1 MSTIISFGLLISTEL
16 IIQRERERQRGGKSA
31 RARCKTTPAP
41 ICLCIARIYFRA
53 HVRSPVRTHVRPA
66 TDVYIYIYTDVL
78 GTEIWRTPSDSTRLA
93 IIQFIGLSKAPV
105 HAVFPDRSL
114 SLSPLLCLPRAF
126 PALSFRLACP
136 PPPLSLS
143 LSLSLAPLARARADP
158 CSLFLPF
165 TDIYPRINFFHLSSS
180 RNASLSLLSDLPS
193 PFGTLPPFARG
204 RRSLRGG
211 ERLGAIRCDN
221 CP

>member
-1 MSTIISFGLLISTEL
+1 VYVHTYTFGPLRRLHLYS
-16 IIQRERERQRGGKSA
+16 
-31 RARCKTTPAP
+31 
-41 ICLCIARIYFRA
+41 
-53 HVRSPVRTHVRPA
+53 
-66 TDVYIYIYTDVL
+66 DVL

-114 SLSPLLCLPRAF
+114 SLSLLLCLSHAF
-126 PALSFRLACP
+126 PALSFRPAP
-136 PPPLSLS
+136 PLLSLS
-143 LSLSLAPLARARADP
+143 LSLSRPSTRRPFLSFSSFYRYIPPYKLLPSLVLPKCLPL
-158 CSLFLPF
+158 
-165 TDIYPRINFFHLSSS
+165 
-180 RNASLSLLSDLPS
+180 SLSLLFDLPS
-193 PFGTLPPFARG
+193 PSGTLPPFARG